1 MMTPRISTNKNELNI
16 SLIHEFLSNSY
27 WAKGRTVS
35 EVKKTIKHSL
45 CFGIYLDNKQIGFAR
60 VVSDYVIF
68 AYLMDVFIIEE
79 YRGKG
84 YATLLIGH
92 ILNEH
97 RLKEVKRWGLMTRD
111 AHSLYKKFGFE
122 MHNPQEN
129 VLFKVKKE
137 NE

>member
-1 MMTPRISTNKNELNI
+1 MTPRISTNKNELNI
-16 SLIHEFLSNSY
+16 PLIHEFLTNSY
-27 WAKGRTVS
+27 WAKGRTVY
-35 EVKKTIKHSL
+35 EVKNTIKHSL
-45 CFGIYLDNKQIGFAR
+45 CFGIYLDKEQIGFAR

-84 YATLLIGH
+84 YAALLIEH
-92 ILNEH
+92 ILSEH
-97 RLKEVKRWGLMTRD
+97 RLKGIKRWGLITKD
-111 AHSLYKKFGFE
+111 AHFLYKKFGFE
-122 MHNPQEN
+122 THNPPEN